1 MIIGQRY
8 QGYSLCAELT
18 SVPSPSISTSTVS
31 LPIRFRYM
39 ASWKN
44 PGRAIRVVIHE
55 EEGDPRYYWRH
66 EDAEGNT
73 SWRKDAPLVGEKSSG
88 EELTTAELAK
98 GIEASLTERR
108 RVSRGRKLR
117 MPFR

>member
-1 MIIGQRY
+1 
-8 QGYSLCAELT
+8 
-18 SVPSPSISTSTVS
+18 
-31 LPIRFRYM
+31 M

-66 EDAEGNT
+66 EHDGKT
-73 SWRKDAPLVGEKSSG
+73 SWRKDAPLAGEKASSG
-88 EELTTAELAK
+88 EELTTNELVKAL
-98 GIEASLTERR
+98 EASLTERR
-108 RVSRGRKLR
+108 RASRGRKLR